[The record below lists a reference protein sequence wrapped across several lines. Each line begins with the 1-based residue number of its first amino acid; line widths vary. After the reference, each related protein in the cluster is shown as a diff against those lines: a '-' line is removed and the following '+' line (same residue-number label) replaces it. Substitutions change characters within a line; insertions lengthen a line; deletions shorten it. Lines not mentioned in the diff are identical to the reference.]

1 MWPFLPAK
9 IIDQSASLRIFD
21 VTNRVNMTLTP
32 VRSALDLGWSKLT
45 RQVTIQA
52 PTGPRRRPAWFMTTS
67 ASPFTATALSDA
79 HPYVHTRP

>member
-1 MWPFLPAK
+1 MIAQGAMAFNSRRWPNADPYAVPQIL
-9 IIDQSASLRIFD
+9 
-21 VTNRVNMTLTP
+21 V
-32 VRSALDLGWSKLT
+32 ALKLT